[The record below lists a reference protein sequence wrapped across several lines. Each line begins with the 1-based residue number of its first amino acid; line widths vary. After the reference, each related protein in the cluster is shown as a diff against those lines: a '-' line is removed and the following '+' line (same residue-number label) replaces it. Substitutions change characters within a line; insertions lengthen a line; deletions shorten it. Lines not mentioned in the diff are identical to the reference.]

1 MMPRKM
7 DYSGAVATD
16 IVAFCKDW
24 HEDHTANHH
33 VMRELAKTRKVLW
46 LNSVATRAPNLS
58 SGRDMKKIVRKVREF
73 TRGPVH
79 METNLWVF
87 SPLVLPLPHNPAA
100 QAINRQLLRATIRA
114 MRLRLGIREFDL
126 WTFLPSTG
134 DYIGTLGERKSIY
147 YCTDEWSMFSNMDQ
161 NRMADTEQR
170 QLRKLDCVFAIN
182 HALADNKRKYAAN
195 TYVSPHGVD
204 HAKFARALDD
214 DLAIPADLAAL
225 PGPRIGFYGTVQDW
239 IDFDLIA
246 AAARARPTW
255 SFVLL
260 GQVLTDAS
268 KISNLP
274 NVHLLGRK
282 PHNDL
287 PAYCKGFDAGI
298 IPYRIDDKRME
309 FVNPVK
315 LREYLSTGISV
326 VSTAVPEVVRYA
338 NLCHVA
344 NSTDEFI
351 KLLDVAVAEGAS
363 KSARQA
369 RSDTMRDETWAARIR
384 FVEEKIEAAH

>member
-1 MMPRKM
+1 
-7 DYSGAVATD
+7 
-16 IVAFCKDW
+16 
-24 HEDHTANHH
+24 
-33 VMRELAKTRKVLW
+33 MRELAKTRKVLW

-344 NSTDEFI
+344 NSTEEFI

-369 RSDTMRDETWAARIR
+369 RSATMRDETWAARIR
-384 FVEEKIEAAH
+384 FVEEKIEAARK